1 MVRIAHIS
9 DTHFSPIKRHFL
21 ANWEPLAA
29 WLRALN
35 PDLVVHTGD
44 VTVDGADSDAD
55 LDHCADLLAGLG
67 CPVLCVPGN
76 HDVGDLPLPGQRQ
89 PIDDRRLARWR
100 ARFGPDWWLHD
111 RGGWRIVGIDSL
123 LCGSGHPDETAQ
135 DAFLDAALATDRP
148 IALFCHKPLFLDRP
162 DEGDT
167 GYWST
172 PPAARRALIG
182 RFAAASVRL
191 VASGHIHRAHTGEF
205 GGEFGGESRDEA
217 AGGAGAIR
225 YVWAP
230 SAGFVADGLGGGMPG
245 RAEVGA
251 VIHTLSGTVADSR
264 IVAVPGLTRFR
275 IDDVAHQVYPPVPA

>member
-44 VTVDGADSDAD
+44 VTVDGADTDDD

-76 HDVGDLPLPGQRQ
+76 HDVGDLPGPGQRQ
-89 PIDDRRLARWR
+89 PVDDRRLGRWR
-100 ARFGPDWWLHD
+100 ARFGPDWWQHD
-111 RGGWRIVGIDSL
+111 RGGWRLIGIDSL
-123 LCGSGHPDETAQ
+123 LCGSGHPDEAAQ
-135 DAFLDAALATDRP
+135 AAFLDAALATGRP
-148 IALFCHKPLFLDRP
+148 VALFCHKPLFVERP

-167 GYWST
+167 GYWSV
-172 PPAARRALIG
+172 PPAARRALVD
-182 RFAAASVRL
+182 RLAAAPVRL
-191 VASGHIHRAHTGEF
+191 VASGHIHRAHSGWF
-205 GGEFGGESRDEA
+205 GA
-217 AGGAGAIR
+217 VR

-230 SAGFVADGLGGGMPG
+230 SAGFVSDGFGSDLPG
-245 RAEVGA
+245 RSEVGA
-251 VIHTLSGTVADSR
+251 VVHTLSGDSVESH
-264 IVAVPGLTRFR
+264 IVPVPGLTRFR